1 MKNDKNQNSNNKY
14 EGVYSNPDFMYANT
28 SLIGTL
34 ANIVHKDGNI
44 YEGVFNTFS
53 SEVKINYFVI
63 IYIIFILLIHFC
75 FFFFQFIL
83 V

>member
-1 MKNDKNQNSNNKY
+1 MKNVNDKNHGPNRY

-34 ANIVHKDGNI
+34 ANILHKDGHT

-53 SEVKINYFVI
+53 SDVSLNCFE
-63 IYIIFILLIHFC
+63 LL
-75 FFFFQFIL
+75 

>member
-1 MKNDKNQNSNNKY
+1 MRNLNDKNHSVHARY

-34 ANIVHKDGNI
+34 ANILHKDGHT

-53 SEVKINYFVI
+53 SDVSLNLESKPK
-63 IYIIFILLIHFC
+63 
-75 FFFFQFIL
+75 
-83 V
+83 